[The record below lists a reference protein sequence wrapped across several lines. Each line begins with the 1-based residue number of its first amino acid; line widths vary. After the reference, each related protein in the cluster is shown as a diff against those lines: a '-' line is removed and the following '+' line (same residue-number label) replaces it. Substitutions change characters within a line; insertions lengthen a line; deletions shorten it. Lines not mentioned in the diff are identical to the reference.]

1 MLKTVLITG
10 GATGI
15 GKACAKEF
23 ANLGYRVAIC
33 YNQSADEAVLLKSE
47 LISMG
52 CDAECFRAD
61 LTNHDSANN
70 LVNAVAVR
78 FGSIDVLVNNA
89 GISQQKLFT
98 DITIDDW
105 NRMMSVNVTTVFNVT
120 HAVVPY
126 MVNKKWGRII
136 NISSMWG
143 VTGASCEVHYSA
155 SKAAV
160 IGLTKALSKELA
172 PSGVLVNA
180 VAPGAI
186 DTKMNDNLL
195 ESDKIALCEEIPL
208 GRFGT
213 ATEVAKSVAFLVS
226 DEASYITGQILGVN
240 GGLVI

>member
-10 GATGI
+10 AATGI
-15 GKACAKEF
+15 GKACAIDF
-23 ANLGYRVAIC
+23 ADKGYRVAIC
-33 YNQSADEAVLLKSE
+33 YNNSADEAVLLKTE
-47 LISMG
+47 LIAKG

-61 LTNHDSANN
+61 LTSFDSAHN
-70 LVNAVAVR
+70 LVCAVAER

-98 DITIDDW
+98 DLTVDDW
-105 NRMMSVNVTTVFNVT
+105 NTMIATNLTTVFNVT

-155 SKAAV
+155 SKAGV
-160 IGLTKALSKELA
+160 IGLTKALAKELA

-186 DTKMNDNLL
+186 DTKMNDNLM

-208 GRFGT
+208 ERFGT
-213 ATEVAKSVAFLVS
+213 AQEIAKAVTFLAS
-226 DEASYITGQILGVN
+226 DDASYITGQILGIN

>member
-10 GATGI
+10 AATGI
-15 GKACAKEF
+15 GKACAIDF
-23 ANLGYRVAIC
+23 ADKGYRVAIC
-33 YNQSADEAVLLKSE
+33 YNNSADAVVLFNTVRFGK
-47 LISMG
+47 G

-61 LTNHDSANN
+61 LTSFDSAHN
-70 LVNAVAVR
+70 LVCAVAER

-98 DITIDDW
+98 DLTVDDW
-105 NRMMSVNVTTVFNVT
+105 NTMIATNLTTVFNVT

-155 SKAAV
+155 SKAGV
-160 IGLTKALSKELA
+160 IGLTKALAKELA

-186 DTKMNDNLL
+186 DTKMNDNLM

-208 GRFGT
+208 ERFGT
-213 ATEVAKSVAFLVS
+213 AQEIAKAVTFLAS
-226 DEASYITGQILGVN
+226 DDASYITGQVLGIN

>member
-10 GATGI
+10 AATGI
-15 GKACAKEF
+15 GKACAIAF
-23 ANLGYRVAIC
+23 ADKGYRVAIC
-33 YNQSADEAVLLKSE
+33 YNNSADEAVLLKTE
-47 LISMG
+47 LIAKG

-61 LTNHDSANN
+61 LTSFDSAHN
-70 LVNAVAVR
+70 LVCAVAER

-98 DITIDDW
+98 DLTVDDW
-105 NRMMSVNVTTVFNVT
+105 NTMIATNLTTVFNVT

-155 SKAAV
+155 SKAGV
-160 IGLTKALSKELA
+160 IGLTKALAKELA

-186 DTKMNDNLL
+186 DTKMNDNLM

-208 GRFGT
+208 ERFGT
-213 ATEVAKSVAFLVS
+213 AQEIAKAVTFLAS
-226 DEASYITGQILGVN
+226 DDASYITGQVLGIN